1 MVHISRKFQNE
12 QPLAWDSFK
21 RLIGLAMVGERECI
35 KKALNNILTVH
46 SFFAY
51 FFSLVWVPHCPHSAS
66 TYLFVLIYSKV
77 LQPWC
82 RSGVSINWV
91 FKICIFF
98 NSKKKQKKEIKNK
111 NKKHKK
117 RGKKEKRKRAKKLL
131 WRYTYFVDILPF
143 LRDLSFSLIHDHCS
157 IHFTHLFL

>member
-51 FFSLVWVPHCPHSAS
+51 FFHWSGFRTVRILQARISLFLYILKCYNLGVVLVSQSIGCSK
-66 TYLFVLIYSKV
+66 FV
-77 LQPWC
+77 
-82 RSGVSINWV
+82 
-91 FKICIFF
+91 FFF

-117 RGKKEKRKRAKKLL
+117 RGKKEKRKKKE
-131 WRYTYFVDILPF
+131 
-143 LRDLSFSLIHDHCS
+143 S
-157 IHFTHLFL
+157 